1 MILFRYW
8 LGLLLAVL
16 STFCM
21 ADVPM
26 KPAAL
31 ALSSYKGIGLGT
43 FEKTVLSGLTAEGF
57 VLDSTN
63 RERDKDGQHNI
74 LMKFKYPLPIG
85 DTSAPPLIVV
95 KVDGTLDRSGNCVL
109 CFLRGPYIEDH
120 RALMKSSW
128 MERYELRFQVN
139 SRLDKS
145 VSRVQGDLLKFAQ
158 NPAITTET
166 YWTGEEN
173 TEKDSNSF
181 IVLSP
186 AELKAKLVTQLSS
199 AGFVFIDESNPWKLE
214 NSVFLNFIYP
224 YTTGERM
231 GAKYEIIINSQ
242 LDKNGNC
249 YPCEVR
255 ESFDPYQNLP
265 APGLAGVLDRATIST
280 RFYSSLSAAQDQM
293 QSTLSQYLRP
303 KTQFFRLKSSVT
315 LGTPRPRPR
324 PLVVT

>member
-1 MILFRYW
+1 MFRYW
-8 LGLLLAVL
+8 LGFLLAVL
-16 STFCM
+16 STLCM
-21 ADVPM
+21 ADVPSA
-26 KPAAL
+26 PAAM
-31 ALSSYKGIGLGT
+31 ALSSYKGISLSAL
-43 FEKTVLSGLTAEGF
+43 EKTVISGFAPEGF
-57 VLDSTN
+57 AVESTR

-74 LMKFKYPLPIG
+74 LMKFKYPLPTG
-85 DTSAPPLIVV
+85 DMSAPPLIIV
-95 KVDGTLDRSGNCVL
+95 KVDGMLDRSGNCVL
-109 CFLRGPYIEDH
+109 CFLRGPYIEDG
-120 RALMKSSW
+120 RTMMRSSW

-145 VSRVQGDLLKFAQ
+145 ISRVQSDLLKFAQ
-158 NPAITTET
+158 NPAITTVI

-181 IVLSP
+181 IGLSP
-186 AELKAKLVTQLSS
+186 AELKSKLVTQLSS
-199 AGFVFIDESNPWKLE
+199 AGFVFIDERNPWKLE

-224 YTTGERM
+224 YTNGESM

-255 ESFDPYQNLP
+255 ESFDPYQSLP
-265 APGLAGVLDRATIST
+265 APGLAGVLDRTTISA

-293 QSTLSQYLRP
+293 QWTFSQYLRP
-303 KTQFFRLKSSVT
+303 RTQFFRLKSSVT